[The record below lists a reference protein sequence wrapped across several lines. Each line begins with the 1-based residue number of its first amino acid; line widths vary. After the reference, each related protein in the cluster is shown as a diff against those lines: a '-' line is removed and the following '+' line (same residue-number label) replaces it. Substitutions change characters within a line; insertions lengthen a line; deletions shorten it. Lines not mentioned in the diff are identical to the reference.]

1 MQMWQQQ
8 LMYKQ
13 LQEVRRQQQL
23 QQLDQG
29 SRQLSPLSQFSAV
42 AKPATEIQLPSTLNE
57 RNQLPETLNEMPIN
71 DAYNYMWLNSFVG
84 GSSNLSGNSQMFSAG
99 NMNHVQP
106 SCSVAMQ
113 NLPNGVIVSND
124 QSQAMQFIGSMP
136 PQINQSFNGISVS
149 GTCSGDQYSH
159 LLGISSSNHDSMTK
173 AAETNAEKTSYSSSI
188 FQTDHQVDSQGSL
201 QEKAWATARNFPG
214 KHVVD
219 NSSTQTSEKFQQLNN
234 LQHSIQFQEFHG
246 RQEQDHALGNLVEK
260 QESQVGTST
269 GVASLDP
276 IEQKLLFGTDDDDN
290 WGFSFGGSLTSGMD
304 GDVHGHSSE
313 NDYFGSFPSVHSGSW
328 SALMQEAVQASTSDK
343 GVQEEW
349 SGLSYQKTEQH
360 MLKPLITTTDNG
372 KQPAIWDDSNLKG
385 ASSTSRPFP
394 LFNDANTTPT
404 STDPINQHS
413 FDSTYEES
421 SRVLTEAPRIS
432 SFRGSS
438 NKEFHQNQKFVEG
451 SLQAQMPSTS
461 RAWAGLTI
469 KQHENNSEEI
479 QFKSQGTEDGWSNQ
493 QNMPSSS
500 VSVLPVNKLNS
511 SKASFPMASGGD
523 KSNHHES
530 DGNLW
535 EIGENHVNMNSGL
548 QRVKS
553 DIGSLNIQAEESSA
567 GKFVS
572 VNKPNAVKLS
582 QDMHHQVTNV
592 QQTVF
597 GGHFALNSCVHSEDD
612 KDTEE
617 NQNQPS
623 RKPQT
628 WEVSVSTAAER
639 LGKSYEKK
647 KEHERVV
654 LGDSFAG
661 IAAKDKYPL
670 TVSDQ
675 YPSVSGGQKSSNLS
689 SHPTV
694 GSKMLQNSLGSL
706 RNTVESS
713 FSPNRLLQLQGLSN
727 SVFLGSNNEGQ
738 LSVGKSQFSG
748 HIVPNN
754 PMDVSERI
762 AVGAEGL
769 QSRGTIPVCPSSSSF
784 DGSTAQH
791 SQNEVVAQASYNMLE
806 LLHKVDQTKNVVS
819 TNASDAPAQ
828 AAADVSI
835 THPHFDQSSNL
846 RGFGLRLAPPSQGQP
861 LPNSTPISQK
871 SLNDINSG
879 QSDHEAEYQ
888 GQAWLS
894 PTSSIRPVLPFD
906 EASKRENWDNIASLP
921 GQKKTEYSEASNHF
935 KSSATVS
942 DSSSVRDQ
950 LQEQQ
955 QQLRQQHISSAK
967 DHRDNQQQ
975 QWQQHT
981 SNATTTRGFLDHS
994 VKFPFRNQTNT
1005 NMLVRNASLVGQ
1017 PLDCQGG
1024 SLGGQS
1030 VQTSLPP
1037 QAGRFP
1043 ASNVASHAESRVP
1056 VGSQFSSGGT
1066 EHTRGTI
1073 AGFSQ
1078 IISSGQ
1084 QLPVVEAKS
1093 SSQPS
1098 VSGMSQQAGFSKM
1111 LHNVWTN
1118 ISAQQHQ
1125 AGIDPFL
1132 TPNVLQ
1138 SIINHGRD
1146 TSSWGLPKPGDQVK
1160 KEDSAPPEHM
1170 DVSHESSNA
1179 SQGKEA
1185 VLKPQQDVNKTRN
1198 GQDQSLS
1205 SCVLRAP
1212 LPNNVSTSSG
1222 LLAGRMSKPS
1232 DVQQQN
1238 YSLFHQVQSMK
1249 ASESDIN
1256 KMTGNL
1262 PKGAAFSS
1270 DSSQMNFNVDQGIVH
1285 GQIAIPR
1292 IPADGKVGA
1301 ASHISFTSDAKM
1313 LSFTSSDSEEQNP
1326 NTSSAGHHIQSHMEP
1341 LSTSSTANVL
1351 GDGEPTQISPQMAPS
1366 WFDHYGTYQNGRMV
1380 AMFDAHRSR
1389 KASIQQYFLQNAPAK
1404 MDNSNAV
1411 EQRLD
1416 SSQVGS
1422 YRQDT
1427 SAFKIAPSDTTSS
1440 LLPPDVLVH
1449 GRIIRSKKRKI
1460 ANRDLLPWHKVVM
1473 GCPQS
1478 LQSISMPELDWAQAA
1493 NRLIEKV
1500 DDEAETMDDGLF
1512 MPQSRRRII
1521 LTTQLMHQLIP
1532 AVPAVMFKGEATS
1545 GYQSVTFSIA
1555 KTALADACSLV
1566 SSSESDSHLLLG
1578 NENTIIGEVKTSK
1591 KVEDDTFLKLM
1602 EDFIG
1607 RSKKLSTDFSRLER
1621 KTSMLDVRLECQELE
1636 RFSIVNRLGKFH
1648 GRTHA
1653 DGVDVSS
1660 TPGNVYRRIFPQRY
1674 ITALP
1679 VPGNLPEGVC
1689 CLSL

>member
-57 RNQLPETLNEMPIN
+57 RNQLPATLNEMPIN
-71 DAYNYMWLNSFVG
+71 DPYNYMWLNNYVG
-84 GSSNLSGNSQMFSAG
+84 GSSNLSGNSQMFTAG

-113 NLPNGVIVSND
+113 NLTNGVIVSND
-124 QSQAMQFIGSMP
+124 QSQVMQFIGSMP
-136 PQINQSFNGISVS
+136 PQINQSFSGISVS

-188 FQTDHQVDSQGSL
+188 FQTDHQIDSQGSL

-234 LQHSIQFQEFHG
+234 LQHSIRFQEFHG
-246 RQEQDHALGNLVEK
+246 RQVQDDALGNLVEK

-276 IEQKLLFGTDDDDN
+276 IEHKLLFGTDEDDN

-304 GDVHGHSSE
+304 ADAHGHSSE

-349 SGLSYQKTEQH
+349 SGLSYQKTEQQ

-372 KQPAIWDDSNLKG
+372 KQSAIWDDSNLKG

-404 STDPINQHS
+404 STGPINQHS

-421 SRVLTEAPRIS
+421 SRVLTEAPRVS

-438 NKEFHQNQKFVEG
+438 NKEFHQNQKIVEG

-469 KQHENNSEEI
+469 KQHENSSEEI
-479 QFKSQGTEDGWSNQ
+479 QYKSQDTEDGWSNQ
-493 QNMPSSS
+493 KNMPSSN
-500 VSVLPVNKLNS
+500 VSVFPVNKLNS
-511 SKASFPMASGGD
+511 LKASFPMASGGD

-530 DGNLW
+530 DGHLW

-553 DIGSLNIQAEESSA
+553 DIGSLNIQAEESLA

-572 VNKPNAVKLS
+572 VNKPNTLKLS

-612 KDTEE
+612 KDIEE

-628 WEVSVSTAAER
+628 WEMSVSTAAER

-654 LGDSFAG
+654 LGDSYAG
-661 IAAKDKYPL
+661 IAAKEKYLL
-670 TVSDQ
+670 TVNDQ
-675 YPSVSGGQKSSNLS
+675 YPSVSGGQKSSILS

-706 RNTVESS
+706 RKPVESS
-713 FSPNRLLQLQGLSN
+713 FLPNQLLRLQGLSN
-727 SVFLGSNNEGQ
+727 SVFHGSNNEGQ
-738 LSVGKSQFSG
+738 SSVGKSQFSG

-769 QSRGTIPVCPSSSSF
+769 QSRGTIPVCPSRSSF

-806 LLHKVDQTKNVVS
+806 LLHKVDQSKNVVS
-819 TNASDAPAQ
+819 TNASDVPAQ

-861 LPNSTPISQK
+861 LPNYTPISHK

-888 GQAWLS
+888 GQTWLS

-906 EASKRENWDNIASLP
+906 EASKRENWDKIASLP
-921 GQKKTEYSEASNHF
+921 GQKKTEYSEANNHF

-955 QQLRQQHISSAK
+955 QLRQQHISSAK
-967 DHRDNQQQ
+967 DHLENQQQ

-981 SNATTTRGFLDHS
+981 SNATTTHGLLDHS
-994 VKFPFRNQTNT
+994 VNFSFSNQTNT
-1005 NMLVRNASLVGQ
+1005 NMLVRNASLVRQ
-1017 PLDCQGG
+1017 PLDCQSG

-1037 QAGRFP
+1037 LAGRFP
-1043 ASNVASHAESRVP
+1043 ASDVASHAESRVP
-1056 VGSQFSSGGT
+1056 VGSQFSSEGT

-1084 QLPVVEAKS
+1084 QLPAVETKS

-1098 VSGMSQQAGFSKM
+1098 LSGTSQQASFSKM

-1118 ISAQQHQ
+1118 ISAQQRQ

-1146 TSSWGLPKPGDQVK
+1146 TSSWGLPKPGDQVN

-1170 DVSHESSNA
+1170 DVSHESSNT

-1198 GQDQSLS
+1198 GQDQALS

-1212 LPNNVSTSSG
+1212 LTNNVSTSSG
-1222 LLAGRMSKPS
+1222 ILAGRMSKPS

-1249 ASESDIN
+1249 ASESDVN
-1256 KMTGNL
+1256 KTGNL

-1285 GQIAIPR
+1285 GQNTIPR

-1366 WFDHYGTYQNGRMV
+1366 WFDSYGTYQNGRMV

-1389 KASIQQYFLQNAPAK
+1389 KASVQQYFLQNAPAK
-1404 MDNSNAV
+1404 MDNSNVV

-1422 YRQDT
+1422 YRQDAL
-1427 SAFKIAPSDTTSS
+1427 AFKIAPSDTTSS
-1440 LLPPDVLVH
+1440 LLPPDVTVH

-1460 ANRDLLPWHKVVM
+1460 ANRDLLPWHKMVM

-1521 LTTQLMHQLIP
+1521 LTTQLMQQLIP

-1578 NENTIIGEVKTSK
+1578 NENTINIGEVKTSK
-1591 KVEDDTFLKLM
+1591 KVEEDTFLKLM

-1660 TPGNVYRRIFPQRY
+1660 TPGNAYRRIFPQRY
-1674 ITALP
+1674 ITAVP

>member
-1 MQMWQQQ
+1 
-8 LMYKQ
+8 
-13 LQEVRRQQQL
+13 
-23 QQLDQG
+23 
-29 SRQLSPLSQFSAV
+29 
-42 AKPATEIQLPSTLNE
+42 
-57 RNQLPETLNEMPIN
+57 
-71 DAYNYMWLNSFVG
+71 
-84 GSSNLSGNSQMFSAG
+84 
-99 NMNHVQP
+99 
-106 SCSVAMQ
+106 
-113 NLPNGVIVSND
+113 
-124 QSQAMQFIGSMP
+124 
-136 PQINQSFNGISVS
+136 
-149 GTCSGDQYSH
+149 
-159 LLGISSSNHDSMTK
+159 MTK

-188 FQTDHQVDSQGSL
+188 FQTDQQVDSQGSL
-201 QEKAWATARNFPG
+201 QEKAWATARIFPG
-214 KHVVD
+214 RHVVD
-219 NSSTQTSEKFQQLNN
+219 KLSTQTSEKFQQLNN

-246 RQEQDHALGNLVEK
+246 RQEQDDAVGNLVEK
-260 QESQVGTST
+260 QESQVGTSS

-276 IEQKLLFGTDDDDN
+276 IEQKLLFGTEDDDN
-290 WGFSFGGSLTSGMD
+290 WGLSFGGSLTSVMD

-349 SGLSYQKTEQH
+349 SGLSYQKTEQQ
-360 MLKPLITTTDNG
+360 MLKPLITTTDSG
-372 KQPAIWDDSNLKG
+372 KQPAIWDHSNLKG

-404 STDPINQHS
+404 STDAINQHS

-421 SRVLTEAPRIS
+421 SRVLTEAPRAS

-438 NKEFHQNQKFVEG
+438 NREFHQNRKFVEG
-451 SLQAQMPSTS
+451 SLQAQMPSSS

-469 KQHENNSEEI
+469 KQHENSSEEI
-479 QFKSQGTEDGWSNQ
+479 QFKPQGTEDGWNNQ
-493 QNMPSSS
+493 QNMTSSN
-500 VSVLPVNKLNS
+500 VSVLPVNKLNNL
-511 SKASFPMASGGD
+511 KASFPMASGGD
-523 KSNHHES
+523 KSNHHET

-535 EIGENHVNMNSGL
+535 EFGENHVNMNSGL

-553 DIGSLNIQAEESSA
+553 DIGSLNIQAEESLA

-572 VNKPNAVKLS
+572 VNKPNTLKLS
-582 QDMHHQVTNV
+582 QDMHHQVTNA

-612 KDTEE
+612 KDIEE

-623 RKPQT
+623 RKQT
-628 WEVSVSTAAER
+628 WEMSVSTAAER

-654 LGDSFAG
+654 LGDSYAG
-661 IAAKDKYPL
+661 IAAKEKYLL
-670 TVSDQ
+670 TANDQ
-675 YPSVSGGQKSSNLS
+675 YPSWEQRDCSLEVPYLS
-689 SHPTV
+689 APLAVLS
-694 GSKMLQNSLGSL
+694 MDQ
-706 RNTVESS
+706 
-713 FSPNRLLQLQGLSN
+713 LLN
-727 SVFLGSNNEGQ
+727 
-738 LSVGKSQFSG
+738 
-748 HIVPNN
+748 
-754 PMDVSERI
+754 
-762 AVGAEGL
+762 
-769 QSRGTIPVCPSSSSF
+769 IPI
-784 DGSTAQH
+784 
-791 SQNEVVAQASYNMLE
+791 MKW
-806 LLHKVDQTKNVVS
+806 LLK
-819 TNASDAPAQ
+819 Q
-828 AAADVSI
+828 AAADVSF

-861 LPNSTPISQK
+861 LPNHAPISQK

-906 EASKRENWDNIASLP
+906 EASKRENWDKIASLP
-921 GQKKTEYSEASNHF
+921 GQKKTEYSETNNHF

-955 QQLRQQHISSAK
+955 QLRQQHISSSK
-967 DHRDNQQQ
+967 DHLENQQQ

-981 SNATTTRGFLDHS
+981 SNATTTHGFLDHS
-994 VKFPFRNQTNT
+994 VNFSFSNQTNT
-1005 NMLVRNASLVGQ
+1005 SMLVRNASLVRQ

-1024 SLGGQS
+1024 SLRGQS
-1030 VQTSLPP
+1030 IQTSLPP
-1037 QAGRFP
+1037 LAGRFP
-1043 ASNVASHAESRVP
+1043 ASDVASHAESRVP
-1056 VGSQFSSGGT
+1056 FGSQFSSEGT

-1078 IISSGQ
+1078 IKCSGQ
-1084 QLPVVEAKS
+1084 QLPVVETKS

-1111 LHNVWTN
+1111 LHNVWKN
-1118 ISAQQHQ
+1118 ISAQQRQ

-1146 TSSWGLPKPGDQVK
+1146 TSSWGVPKPGDQVK

-1170 DVSHESSNA
+1170 DVSHESSNT

-1198 GQDQSLS
+1198 GQDQALS

-1212 LPNNVSTSSG
+1212 LTNNVSTSSG

-1256 KMTGNL
+1256 KMTRSL

-1270 DSSQMNFNVDQGIVH
+1270 DNSQMNFNVDQGIVH
-1285 GQIAIPR
+1285 GQNAIPI

-1301 ASHISFTSDAKM
+1301 ASHISFTSDAKF

-1380 AMFDAHRSR
+1380 AMLDAHRSR
-1389 KASIQQYFLQNAPAK
+1389 KASIQQYFPQNAPSK
-1404 MDNSNAV
+1404 MDNSHVV
-1411 EQRLD
+1411 ERRLD
-1416 SSQVGS
+1416 SSQVGN

-1427 SAFKIAPSDTTSS
+1427 LALKIAPSDTTSS
-1440 LLPPDVLVH
+1440 LLPPDVMVH
-1449 GRIIRSKKRKI
+1449 GSITRSKKRKI
-1460 ANRDLLPWHKVVM
+1460 ANRDLLPWHKIVM

-1478 LQSISMPELDWAQAA
+1478 LQSIRWY
-1493 NRLIEKV
+1493 
-1500 DDEAETMDDGLF
+1500 
-1512 MPQSRRRII
+1512 SRW
-1521 LTTQLMHQLIP
+1521 
-1532 AVPAVMFKGEATS
+1532 
-1545 GYQSVTFSIA
+1545 
-1555 KTALADACSLV
+1555 
-1566 SSSESDSHLLLG
+1566 
-1578 NENTIIGEVKTSK
+1578 
-1591 KVEDDTFLKLM
+1591 
-1602 EDFIG
+1602 
-1607 RSKKLSTDFSRLER
+1607 
-1621 KTSMLDVRLECQELE
+1621 
-1636 RFSIVNRLGKFH
+1636 
-1648 GRTHA
+1648 
-1653 DGVDVSS
+1653 
-1660 TPGNVYRRIFPQRY
+1660 
-1674 ITALP
+1674 
-1679 VPGNLPEGVC
+1679 
-1689 CLSL
+1689 

>member
-42 AKPATEIQLPSTLNE
+42 AKPAAEIQLPSTLNE
-57 RNQLPETLNEMPIN
+57 RNQLPATLNEMPIN
-71 DAYNYMWLNSFVG
+71 DAYNYMWLNNFVG
-84 GSSNLSGNSQMFSAG
+84 GSSNLSGNSQMFTAG

-113 NLPNGVIVSND
+113 NLANGVIVSND
-124 QSQAMQFIGSMP
+124 QSQVMQFIGSMS

-159 LLGISSSNHDSMTK
+159 LLGISGSNHDSMTK

-188 FQTDHQVDSQGSL
+188 FQTDQQVDSQGSL
-201 QEKAWATARNFPG
+201 QEKAWATARIFPG
-214 KHVVD
+214 RHVVD
-219 NSSTQTSEKFQQLNN
+219 KLSTQTSEKFQQLNN

-246 RQEQDHALGNLVEK
+246 RQEQDDAVGNLVEK
-260 QESQVGTST
+260 QESQVGTSS

-276 IEQKLLFGTDDDDN
+276 IEQKLLFGTEDDDN
-290 WGFSFGGSLTSGMD
+290 WGLSFGGSLTSVMD

-349 SGLSYQKTEQH
+349 SGLSYQKTEQQ
-360 MLKPLITTTDNG
+360 MLKPLITTTDSG
-372 KQPAIWDDSNLKG
+372 KQPAIWDHSNLKG

-404 STDPINQHS
+404 STDAINQHS

-421 SRVLTEAPRIS
+421 SRVLTEAPRAS

-438 NKEFHQNQKFVEG
+438 NREFHQNRKFVEG
-451 SLQAQMPSTS
+451 SLQAQMPSSS

-469 KQHENNSEEI
+469 KQHENSSEEI
-479 QFKSQGTEDGWSNQ
+479 QFKPQGTEDGWNNQ
-493 QNMPSSS
+493 QNMTSSN
-500 VSVLPVNKLNS
+500 VSVLPVNKLNNL
-511 SKASFPMASGGD
+511 KASFPMASGGD
-523 KSNHHES
+523 KSNHHET

-535 EIGENHVNMNSGL
+535 EFGENHVNMNSGL

-553 DIGSLNIQAEESSA
+553 DIGSLNIQAEESLA
-567 GKFVS
+567 
-572 VNKPNAVKLS
+572 
-582 QDMHHQVTNV
+582 
-592 QQTVF
+592 
-597 GGHFALNSCVHSEDD
+597 DD
-612 KDTEE
+612 KDIEE

-623 RKPQT
+623 RKQT
-628 WEVSVSTAAER
+628 WEMSVSTAAER

-654 LGDSFAG
+654 LGDSYAG
-661 IAAKDKYPL
+661 IAAKEKYLL
-670 TVSDQ
+670 TANDQ
-675 YPSVSGGQKSSNLS
+675 YPSVSGGQMSSILS

-706 RNTVESS
+706 RKTVESS
-713 FSPNRLLQLQGLSN
+713 FPPNQLLRFQGLSN
-727 SVFLGSNNEGQ
+727 SVFHGSNTEGQ
-738 LSVGKSQFSG
+738 SCVGKSQFSG

-769 QSRGTIPVCPSSSSF
+769 QPRGTIPVCSSSSSF

-791 SQNEVVAQASYNMLE
+791 SHNEVVAQASYNMLE
-806 LLHKVDQTKNVVS
+806 LLHKVDQSKNVVS
-819 TNASDAPAQ
+819 TNASDVPAQ
-828 AAADVSI
+828 AAADVSF

-861 LPNSTPISQK
+861 LPNHAPISQK

-906 EASKRENWDNIASLP
+906 EASKRENWDKIASLP
-921 GQKKTEYSEASNHF
+921 GQKKTEYSETNNHF

-955 QQLRQQHISSAK
+955 QLRQQHISSSK
-967 DHRDNQQQ
+967 DHLENQQQ

-981 SNATTTRGFLDHS
+981 SNATTTHGFLDHS
-994 VKFPFRNQTNT
+994 VNFSFSNQTNT
-1005 NMLVRNASLVGQ
+1005 SMLVRNASLVRQ

-1024 SLGGQS
+1024 SLRGQS
-1030 VQTSLPP
+1030 IQTSLPP
-1037 QAGRFP
+1037 LAGRFP
-1043 ASNVASHAESRVP
+1043 ASDVASHAESRVP
-1056 VGSQFSSGGT
+1056 FGSQFSSEGT

-1078 IISSGQ
+1078 IKCSGQ
-1084 QLPVVEAKS
+1084 QLPVVETKS

-1111 LHNVWTN
+1111 LHNVWKN
-1118 ISAQQHQ
+1118 ISAQQRQ

-1146 TSSWGLPKPGDQVK
+1146 TSSWGVPKPGDQVK

-1170 DVSHESSNA
+1170 DVSHESSNT

-1198 GQDQSLS
+1198 GQDQALS

-1212 LPNNVSTSSG
+1212 LTNNVSTSSG

-1256 KMTGNL
+1256 KMTRSL

-1270 DSSQMNFNVDQGIVH
+1270 DNSQMNFNVDQGIVH
-1285 GQIAIPR
+1285 GQNAIPI

-1301 ASHISFTSDAKM
+1301 ASHISFTSDAKF

-1380 AMFDAHRSR
+1380 AMLDAHRSR
-1389 KASIQQYFLQNAPAK
+1389 KASIQQYFPQNAPSK
-1404 MDNSNAV
+1404 MDNSHVV
-1411 EQRLD
+1411 ERRLD
-1416 SSQVGS
+1416 SSQVGN

-1427 SAFKIAPSDTTSS
+1427 LALKIAPSDTTSS
-1440 LLPPDVLVH
+1440 LLPPDVMVH
-1449 GRIIRSKKRKI
+1449 GSIMRSKKRKI
-1460 ANRDLLPWHKVVM
+1460 ANRDLLPWHKIVM

-1512 MPQSRRRII
+1512 VSQSRRRLI

-1532 AVPAVMFKGEATS
+1532 AVPAVMFKGDATS
-1545 GYQSVTFSIA
+1545 GHQSVTFSIA
-1555 KTALADACSLV
+1555 KAALADACSLV
-1566 SSSESDSHLLLG
+1566 SSSESDSHLLLE

-1607 RSKKLSTDFSRLER
+1607 RSKKVSTDFSR
-1621 KTSMLDVRLECQELE
+1621 
-1636 RFSIVNRLGKFH
+1636 
-1648 GRTHA
+1648 
-1653 DGVDVSS
+1653 
-1660 TPGNVYRRIFPQRY
+1660 
-1674 ITALP
+1674 
-1679 VPGNLPEGVC
+1679 
-1689 CLSL
+1689 SL